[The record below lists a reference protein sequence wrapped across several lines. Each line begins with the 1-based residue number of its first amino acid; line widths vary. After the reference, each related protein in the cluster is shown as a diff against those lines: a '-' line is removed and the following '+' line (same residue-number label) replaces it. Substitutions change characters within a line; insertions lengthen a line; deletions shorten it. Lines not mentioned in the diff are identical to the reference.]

1 MDAPWLLNNS
11 IAQIGIVLFEKYS
24 DFNHFS
30 SKYSPL
36 IFTRRSAR
44 VFHASKQRCGLEN
57 RTSLHINVFLAFDKK
72 LQINF
77 RYYPPTCIW
86 FLEEEKITSCW
97 FRNVLNRK
105 YLSSGIRLSVKNSLI
120 EMELW
125 AVARF
130 QQSNLVT
137 FIWSNPIR
145 IQRRIHGCSRN
156 YLTNI
161 RRNIL
166 LWIYHVCYMKD
177 FEILLAF

>member
-1 MDAPWLLNNS
+1 MNAPWLLNNS
-11 IAQIGIVLFEKYS
+11 IAQILIVLFEKYS

-86 FLEEEKITSCW
+86 FLKEEKITSCW
-97 FRNVLNRK
+97 IRNVLNRE
-105 YLSSGIRLSVKNSLI
+105 YLSFGIRLSVKNSLI
-120 EMELW
+120 EMW
-125 AVARF
+125 ANARF

-137 FIWSNPIR
+137 FIWSSPIR

-156 YLTNI
+156 YLRNI
-161 RRNIL
+161 RRNL
-166 LWIYHVCYMKD
+166 LWICYVCYVKY